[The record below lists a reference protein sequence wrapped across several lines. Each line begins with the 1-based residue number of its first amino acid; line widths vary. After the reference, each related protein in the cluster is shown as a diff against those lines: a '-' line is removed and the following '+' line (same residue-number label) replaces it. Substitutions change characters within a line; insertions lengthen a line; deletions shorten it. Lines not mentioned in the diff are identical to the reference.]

1 MKSDSI
7 LGVYDAYKHDLRE
20 INLGKV
26 KRGEIDVYKRQLP
39 KAAGQALPDET
50 QHGVAEVQKLRDE

>member
-1 MKSDSI
+1 MFSANI
-7 LGVYDAYKHDLRE
+7 P
-20 INLGKV
+20 
-26 KRGEIDVYKRQLP
+26 LP